1 MKRCVIGAVLLGAL
15 VILGMLTALWAE
27 RTLSPMEAALEQAAE
42 ASFEGNWAET
52 TALTDGAGAAWQNC
66 RYAAGILFSQ
76 ASVEEIDGLFARI
89 RLWQREQDRTACA
102 CDCLMLRG
110 RLRALA
116 DSQSL
121 GLLHFL

>member
-1 MKRCVIGAVLLGAL
+1 MKRCVLGAG
-15 VILGMLTALWAE
+15 ILGLLLILGVLTALWAD
-27 RTLSPMEAALEQAAE
+27 RTLSPLETALDQAAE
-42 ASFEGNWAET
+42 ASVQGSWAET
-52 TALTDGAGAAWQNC
+52 TALTDGARAEWQNC
-66 RYAAGILFSQ
+66 RGLAAILFSQ
-76 ASVEEIDGLFARI
+76 EAVEEIDGLFARI

-102 CDCLMLRG
+102 CDCLVLRA

>member
-1 MKRCVIGAVLLGAL
+1 MKRCVLGAALLGGL
-15 VILGMLTALWAE
+15 LLLGVLTALWAD
-27 RTLSPMEAALEQAAE
+27 RTLSPLERALDQAAE
-42 ASFEGNWAET
+42 ASARGSWAET
-52 TALTDGAGAAWQNC
+52 TALTDGARAEWQKN
-66 RYAAGILFSQ
+66 RYFAGILFSQ
-76 ASVEEIDGLFARI
+76 EAVEEIDGLFARI

-102 CDCLMLRG
+102 CDCLVLRG